1 MSGLKPYSQNGW
13 EAVKLLIYR
22 FQKLH
27 KLGHQ
32 EIGAAVGRNR
42 ATVSSDLNRTASNS
56 EAERRL
62 FELYGNWLL
71 GIARKHPGYP
81 NYLRSLFEE
90 ILTKEALQEICPAE
104 PHAGARSSGPP
115 GKASK
120 FEVVSDQVTL
130 RRHSA
135 HSVDDHAVRYDADGL
150 PRLGG
155 LSVLV
160 RPSNET
166 VEVLHADGTETLE
179 YGVSVSLLNVVPEY
193 VQTGD
198 YHPLFKLRQ
207 RGTGRN
213 FLDIEGIVL
222 CQDDRIVLSG
232 RDDGQKRNML
242 ASIYFRREAAITYR
256 SPAKGHAA
264 ESLFGVMLGV
274 SNSKNHFCS
283 LFTLFALPGGLVPES
298 DLEDDRAVASFEQIY
313 NQGRN
318 ATGVFPEREIPDVL
332 TKLGIEDA
340 RPDVA
345 AMLKKARGRRIFS
358 VAV

>member
-1 MSGLKPYSQNGW
+1 MSGLKPYTQDGW
-13 EAVKLLIYR
+13 EAVKLLIYW

-32 EIGAAVGRNR
+32 EIGEALGRNR
-42 ATVSSDLNRTASNS
+42 ATVSSDLNRAPSNTD
-56 EAERRL
+56 AERRL
-62 FELYGNWLL
+62 FGLYGNWLAAE
-71 GIARKHPGYP
+71 ARKHPGCP
-81 NYLRSLFEE
+81 KYLRSLFAE
-90 ILTKEALQEICPAE
+90 ILTEEALEEVCPAQ
-104 PHAGARSSGPP
+104 PDAGVLRSGSRV
-115 GKASK
+115 KAGR
-120 FEVVSDQVTL
+120 FEVVTDPVSLT
-130 RRHSA
+130 RHSGYG
-135 HSVDDHAVRYDADGL
+135 VDDHPIRHDPDGL
-150 PRLGG
+150 AQLYG
-155 LSVLV
+155 LSILV

-166 VEVLHADGTETLE
+166 VDVLQPDGTDGLE
-179 YGVSVSLLNVVPEY
+179 YGVSVSLLNIVPEY

-213 FLDIEGIVL
+213 IVDIEGIVL

-256 SPAKGHAA
+256 SPAKGRAA

-313 NQGRN
+313 NKGRN

-358 VAV
+358 VAI